1 MAFAIIKYDLS
12 DHEDR
17 MEYRRAVA
25 SLDMACFIFEVLM
38 NGKKQCAEKTIDQ
51 VWEYLW
57 QEAKDRDINIDK
69 LIQ

>member
-12 DHEDR
+12 DPEDR

-38 NGKKQCAEKTIDQ
+38 NGKKHCAEMTIDE

-57 QEAKDRDINIDK
+57 EEAKDRDINIDK